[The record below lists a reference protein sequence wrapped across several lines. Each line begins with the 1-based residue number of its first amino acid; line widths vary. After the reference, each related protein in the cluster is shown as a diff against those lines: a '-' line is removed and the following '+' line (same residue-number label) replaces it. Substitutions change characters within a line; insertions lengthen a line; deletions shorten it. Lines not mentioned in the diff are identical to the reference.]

1 MKYRE
6 AMHLTAKSA
15 LVVIDM
21 QVVMY
26 AESDPVYQ
34 GDTLLTTIQTLIKQA
49 RTAGVPVIY
58 VRHDDG
64 PGGAPEH
71 GTAGWAIHPAIAP
84 LPDDIII
91 DKRTPDSF
99 HETAL
104 QQELERRGISKL
116 ILTGI
121 QTECCVDTT
130 CRRASSLGYD
140 VTLVSD
146 AHSTWNSKNLS
157 AQQIIDHHNGV
168 LPLFAKVRPS
178 TDITF

>member
-1 MKYRE
+1 VKYRE

-21 QVVMY
+21 QVVMFD
-26 AESDPVYQ
+26 ESDPVYK
-34 GDTLLTTIQTLIKQA
+34 GDALLTTVQTLIKQA
-49 RTAGVPVIY
+49 RTAGVPVIF

-64 PGGAPEH
+64 PGGAPAH
-71 GTAGWAIHPAIAP
+71 GTPGWDVHPGIAP

-99 HETAL
+99 HETPL
-104 QQELERRGISKL
+104 QQELGRRGISNL

-130 CRRASSLGYD
+130 CRRAFSLGYD
-140 VTLVSD
+140 VTLASD
-146 AHSTWNSKNLS
+146 AHSTWNSKHLT

-168 LPLFAKVRPS
+168 LPWFAKVRPS
-178 TDITF
+178 SDITF